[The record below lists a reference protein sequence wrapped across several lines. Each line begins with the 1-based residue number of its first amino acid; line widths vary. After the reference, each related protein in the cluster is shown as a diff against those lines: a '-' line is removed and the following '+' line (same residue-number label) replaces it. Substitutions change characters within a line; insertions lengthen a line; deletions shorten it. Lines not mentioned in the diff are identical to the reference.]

1 MRNPFQQIAYSE
13 EPFTANKSQWGTL
26 HSKWVTMWNPSQQ
39 MEHNG
44 AFFIDNRHNEEPF
57 TANTAQWGN
66 LHSIGGKNEEPF
78 TIYGT
83 QWGTIHKTSG
93 KMSNLKQ

>member
-1 MRNPFQQIAYSE
+1 
-13 EPFTANKSQWGTL
+13 
-26 HSKWVTMWNPSQQ
+26 

-44 AFFIDNRHNEEPF
+44 EFIIDNRQNEEPF
-57 TANTAQWGN
+57 TANRAQWGN

-93 KMSNLKQ
+93 NMSNLKQ